1 MDREL
6 HQRILQMF
14 EEDSDEE
21 DFLGFTDSG
30 MEEENLLC
38 TSWILKY
45 LKEHFGQIRFFVF
58 IFGRLGR

>member
-6 HQRILQMF
+6 HQGILQMF

-30 MEEENLLC
+30 MEEENYALLQGANHPRGSN
-38 TSWILKY
+38 TLWHQAKKDRVNIK
-45 LKEHFGQIRFFVF
+45 G
-58 IFGRLGR
+58 